1 MRSGRQRWIPAAAT
15 VGFFLLLLVVP
26 APAADPE
33 IDRLLR
39 SPVGKDWVTNGGN
52 LTNQRYSTL
61 TQINTTNVKQLQGAW
76 RTPLKG
82 SAAAGKRP
90 FEASPLGKNGSMY

>member
-1 MRSGRQRWIPAAAT
+1 MRSDRQRWIPAAAT

-39 SPVGKDWVTNGGN
+39 SPVGKDWVTD
-52 LTNQRYSTL
+52 RKSTRL
-61 TQINTTNVKQLQGAW
+61 NPVTVKS
-76 RTPLKG
+76 RMPS
-82 SAAAGKRP
+82 SA
-90 FEASPLGKNGSMY
+90 